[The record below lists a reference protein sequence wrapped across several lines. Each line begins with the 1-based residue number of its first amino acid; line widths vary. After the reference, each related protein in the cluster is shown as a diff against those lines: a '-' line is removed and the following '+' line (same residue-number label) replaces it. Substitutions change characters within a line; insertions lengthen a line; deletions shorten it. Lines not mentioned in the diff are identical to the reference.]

1 MQTSPKN
8 EHDAIVP
15 DESSKLSKTAQVA
28 EMFDTIAPKYD
39 FLNHTLSL
47 GIDRGWRKKAI
58 QSLQVCHPKTI
69 LDLATG
75 TGDLAILA
83 AKETGAQVT
92 GADISEGMMDVGRK
106 KAAAENLSGKVTF
119 QHGDSAALAFPDNAF
134 DAVMCAYGVRNFE
147 HLEKGLSEMCR
158 VMRTGGR
165 LAILEFSKPKTP
177 VIKEAFGFYF
187 KHILPR
193 LGNLVS
199 NHGRAYTYLNESAMA
214 FPEGADFRK
223 ILQKCGFKEVE
234 VRPLTFGIT
243 TLYTATK

>member
-1 MQTSPKN
+1 
-8 EHDAIVP
+8 
-15 DESSKLSKTAQVA
+15 
-28 EMFDTIAPKYD
+28 MFDDIAPKYD
-39 FLNHTLSL
+39 FLNHTLSM

-58 QSLQVCHPKTI
+58 QSLQVCNPKTI
-69 LDLATG
+69 LDVATG
-75 TGDLAILA
+75 TGDLALLA
-83 AKETGAQVT
+83 ARETGAQVT

-106 KAAAENLSGKVTF
+106 KAAAENLSGKVSF
-119 QHGDSAALAFPDNAF
+119 DYGDSAALGFADNSF

-147 HLEKGLSEMCR
+147 HLDKGLSEMCR
-158 VMRTGGR
+158 VMRPGGR

-177 VIKEAFGFYF
+177 IVKELFGFYF

-199 NHGRAYTYLNESAMA
+199 NHGRAYTYLNESALA

-223 ILQKCGFKEVE
+223 ILEKAGFKEVR